1 MHIRSRVYSMTFRA
15 WARGYSV
22 AFSPWVSFGPM
33 IPWSLDLILRSDDRL
48 RRSLHPIQLDS
59 KSHIR
64 HVGHT
69 PFQRI
74 HRL

>member
-1 MHIRSRVYSMTFRA
+1 MTSRA

-22 AFSPWVSFGPM
+22 AFLPWVSFGPM
-33 IPWSLDLILRSDDRL
+33 PTRTLDLILRSDDRL

-64 HVGHT
+64 HVWHT
-69 PFQRI
+69 PVQRI